1 MVRRIEERDR
11 DDFFR
16 LSAQFYDSPA
26 VLHPIPAGYHEKT
39 FEEMMRSR
47 AYADGCMLE
56 EDGESVGFGLV
67 AKTWSRE
74 AGGMALWLEE
84 LFILPQY
91 RSRGLGSAF
100 FAYWEKYA
108 ADNGY
113 ARIRLEVEEE
123 NTRARALYERLGYRP
138 LGYLQMVKEL
148 RG

>member
-56 EDGESVGFGLV
+56 ADGECVGFGLV

-91 RSRGLGSAF
+91 RSRGL
-100 FAYWEKYA
+100 
-108 ADNGY
+108 
-113 ARIRLEVEEE
+113 EED
-123 NTRARALYERLGYRP
+123 NTRARALYARLGYCP
-138 LGYLQMVKEL
+138 LGYLQMVKDL

>member
-56 EDGESVGFGLV
+56 EDGESGSG
-67 AKTWSRE
+67 WSR
-74 AGGMALWLEE
+74 
-84 LFILPQY
+84 
-91 RSRGLGSAF
+91 RRG
-100 FAYWEKYA
+100 
-108 ADNGY
+108 
-113 ARIRLEVEEE
+113 
-123 NTRARALYERLGYRP
+123 RARRA
-138 LGYLQMVKEL
+138 V
-148 RG
+148 

>member
-1 MVRRIEERDR
+1 MVRRIEEGDR

-74 AGGMALWLEE
+74 AGGMAL
-84 LFILPQY
+84 
-91 RSRGLGSAF
+91 
-100 FAYWEKYA
+100 
-108 ADNGY
+108 
-113 ARIRLEVEEE
+113 
-123 NTRARALYERLGYRP
+123 
-138 LGYLQMVKEL
+138 
-148 RG
+148 